1 MRGQEAGS
9 EDERRDEGG
18 PATPPPSFGLPSD
31 RYGDGPAYPPPSFDG
46 PGSSAA
52 GPGEDA
58 VGDMAGASGEHP
70 AGKPWEVTDEDAG
83 PYDWYAD
90 LDDPG
95 DAPGTPPPP
104 TAPGRP
110 VLPHAAPTTPLTT
123 VQPIPPATTPMNM
136 GNPAPPTPPPHNPAP
151 QEPAPPSLQNPGL
164 PVSPGSAPPPHH
176 PAPPQNPAPFVPLG
190 TMPPA
195 AAVPPD
201 TARFPR
207 QTPTPDPASAPT
219 TGMPA
224 PWPQTPSEPAAPTWD
239 PPQTFTAAAAG
250 MPVWTPDTPVMPP
263 WPAAT
268 GEPIPGSDPD
278 ALSPRSQ
285 AAEGPVSPASGP
297 HPSAPPSGPHPSP
310 TTGPQAASPGAPPSG
325 PHSSPITGL
334 QAASSG
340 SHSSPTT
347 GPQTASPGPGGQPS
361 PHDSVGPAATGA
373 GDAQER
379 IPDLPFSAEIWG
391 PKPTLPSP
399 REPITLPPAKDA
411 PAPSESSPPIPTQAP
426 PGISSGAP
434 GSQPPHPDSRPSPHA
449 SGPTP
454 AGSPSQAPGNPAQA
468 PAPQTPQASAAS
480 AGASGPQP
488 AGATPSAPQSS
499 GPEPAGAQ
507 LSDDSPTGSQDLQ
520 AAKPQGGQTSPD
532 DAGATVPAELPPGVP
547 AQSRSLPPG
556 APGRAPILPPLPEST
571 QYQPPEGPGSLFQRP
586 VPVASDQPPGSSPD
600 APGKGKR
607 VLVAALGVLVLA
619 GVATGGFF
627 AYRSI
632 NSSPPA
638 DAVASKAPDTSSG
651 TLPTIPPQESDTSL
665 LDSDA
670 TDPRAL
676 SLAEAFTDKKIEV
689 GGTTYTRVKTNLTPT
704 CTKAASGPF
713 ATALKEQKCDRV
725 LRATYVDSKRRY
737 AVTTGIAVLPTKDAA
752 VSADEAKNLG
762 RNLWFRALP
771 AASGTG
777 GERVHIAGGYA
788 AGLVWG
794 RYIVFSYATY
804 ADGHT
809 PTTQETGLGKVSGG
823 FRDHTAKVL
832 ERRLNID

>member
-9 EDERRDEGG
+9 EDERRDESG

-31 RYGDGPAYPPPSFDG
+31 RYGDGPAYSPPPFDG
-46 PGSSAA
+46 PGE
-52 GPGEDA
+52 GA
-58 VGDMAGASGEHP
+58 VTGASGEHP
-70 AGKPWEVTDEDAG
+70 AGKPWEVADDDAG

-90 LDDPG
+90 VG
-95 DAPGTPPPP
+95 DRAPQAPGTPPPTTP
-104 TAPGRP
+104 AP
-110 VLPHAAPTTPLTT
+110 PHAAPTTPLTT
-123 VQPIPPATTPMNM
+123 VQPVLPATTPLNTA
-136 GNPAPPTPPPHNPAP
+136 NPAQPAPPSPQSSAPHNPAP
-151 QEPAPPSLQNPGL
+151 PSPQGFPPHDPAPPSPQGFAPHSPAPQN
-164 PVSPGSAPPPHH
+164 
-176 PAPPQNPAPFVPLG
+176 PAPPLPPSAAPFVPLG
-190 TMPPA
+190 TASPA

-207 QTPTPDPASAPT
+207 QNPTPDPASAPT
-219 TGMPA
+219 TGMTVP
-224 PWPQTPSEPAAPTWD
+224 PSEPPAPTWD

-278 ALSPRSQ
+278 APSPQHPHTPRTQ
-285 AAEGPVSPASGP
+285 PTEGPTSPASGPQPLPHASGP
-297 HPSAPPSGPHPSP
+297 HPSPAVGAQATPPGSDPHTSP
-310 TTGPQAASPGAPPSG
+310 AAGPQAIP
-325 PHSSPITGL
+325 
-334 QAASSG
+334 
-340 SHSSPTT
+340 
-347 GPQTASPGPGGQPS
+347 PGPQPS
-361 PHDSVGPAATGA
+361 PDDAGGPAAG
-373 GDAQER
+373 GAQER

-399 REPITLPPAKDA
+399 REPITLPPAKDT

-434 GSQPPHPDSRPSPHA
+434 GSQPPHPD
-449 SGPTP
+449 GPQAPGSTP
-454 AGSPSQAPGNPAQA
+454 AGPPSQAPGT
-468 PAPQTPQASAAS
+468 PAPPTPQAPTAPTAAPT
-480 AGASGPQP
+480 GAKE
-488 AGATPSAPQSS
+488 PQSS
-499 GPEPAGAQ
+499 GPHPAGAVNADAPG
-507 LSDDSPTGSQDLQ
+507 SHPTAATPQDGQ
-520 AAKPQGGQTSPD
+520 APPA
-532 DAGATVPAELPPGVP
+532 DAGATVPAPLPPGVP

-556 APGRAPILPPLPEST
+556 GPSRPPILPPLAEGGT
-571 QYQPPEGPGSLFQRP
+571 QYQPQEGPGSLFQRP
-586 VPVASDQPPGSSPD
+586 VPVADQPAGSSPD

-607 VLVAALGVLVLA
+607 VLVAALGALVLA

-638 DAVASKAPDTSSG
+638 DAVASKAPDTGSG
-651 TLPTIPPQESDTSL
+651 PLPSLPPQESDTSL
-665 LDSDA
+665 LDSDS

-689 GGTTYTRVKTNLTPT
+689 GGTTYTRVKTNLTAT
-704 CTKAASGPF
+704 CTKAATGPF
-713 ATALKEQKCDRV
+713 ADALKEQKCDRV